1 MATVY
6 LPVEPMEG
14 YTSNEHAIAIDEQCW
29 NLYRPASIQS
39 PNDITRQLF
48 PISIR
53 PSDEMAAI
61 VGETTEQV
69 YISPEVDLTVLLS
82 ILPNVSEE
90 EKALLSAYI
99 EANKGN
105 YVPFENLIP
114 PSSIQLTEAEAIAEG
129 WQPIWSH
136 LKRENYAKNTV

>member
-1 MATVY
+1 MSVVY

-14 YTSNEHAIAIDEQCW
+14 STSNEHAIAIDEQCW

-53 PSDEMAAI
+53 PSDDMAAI

-69 YISPEVDLTVLLS
+69 YISPEVDLTELLA
-82 ILPNVSEE
+82 ILPNVTDE
-90 EKALLSAYI
+90 EKALLTAYV
-99 EANKGN
+99 EANKGG
-105 YVPFENLIP
+105 YVSFENLIP
-114 PSSIQLTEAEAIAEG
+114 PSSVQLTEAEAIAEG
-129 WQPIWSH
+129 WPDPNAP
-136 LKRENYAKNTV
+136 EE

>member
-1 MATVY
+1 MSVVY

-53 PSDEMAAI
+53 PSDDMAAI

-69 YISPEVDLTVLLS
+69 YISPEVDLTELLA
-82 ILPNVSEE
+82 ILPNVTDE

-99 EANKGN
+99 EANKGG

-114 PSSIQLTEAEAIAEG
+114 PSSVQLTEAEAIAEG
-129 WQPIWSH
+129 WPDPNVDP
-136 LKRENYAKNTV
+136 E

>member
-1 MATVY
+1 MSVVY

-53 PSDEMAAI
+53 PSDDMAAI

-69 YISPEVDLTVLLS
+69 YISPEVDLTELLA
-82 ILPNVSEE
+82 ILPNVTDA
-90 EKALLSAYI
+90 EKALLTAYV
-99 EANKGN
+99 EANKGG
-105 YVPFENLIP
+105 YVPFSTLVP
-114 PSSIQLTEAEAIAEG
+114 PSSIQLTEAEAIAQG
-129 WQPIWSH
+129 WPDPNA
-136 LKRENYAKNTV
+136 ETP